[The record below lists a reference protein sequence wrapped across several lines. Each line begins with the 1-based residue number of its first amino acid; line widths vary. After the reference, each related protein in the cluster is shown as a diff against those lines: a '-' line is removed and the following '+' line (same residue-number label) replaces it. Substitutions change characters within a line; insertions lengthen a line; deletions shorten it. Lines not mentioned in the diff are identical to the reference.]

1 MIAEDNTKR
10 YFSETLER
18 IQKQADALAYNHA
31 HRRAHTNRSFVSAV
45 TDRINIFTE
54 HQLPEAKIHGRT
66 TLAELPASMY

>member
-31 HRRAHTNRSFVSAV
+31 HRRAHTNRSFVRAV
-45 TDRINIFTE
+45 TDRINMFTE
-54 HQLPEAKIHGRT
+54 QSDH